1 MVPLLLPNFGSSL
14 KWYQLCL
21 WFFILFSNSPFLLQ
35 NFAVFSNGTFSVGTF
50 LYKLGLNS
58 LKWYLFAS
66 QFLSFSEMVPFLFL
80 ILSTCLEWYYFCLG
94 GEILIILWN
103 GTIIVADFRHFPG
116 MVPFWRFC
124 LWFLA
129 NSSIGTFLC
138 SKIFALFSY
147 GSIFCFRFFALCS
160 NGTIFWFIKFFT
172 LYSNGTF
179 FVAEL
184 WNFSKMVP
192 FLFVIFGTFF

>member
-1 MVPLLLPNFGSSL
+1 MIRTIFLQIGGKFPKMVPLLLPNFGSSL

-116 MVPFWRFC
+116 MVPF
-124 LWFLA
+124 
-129 NSSIGTFLC
+129 
-138 SKIFALFSY
+138 
-147 GSIFCFRFFALCS
+147 
-160 NGTIFWFIKFFT
+160 
-172 LYSNGTF
+172 
-179 FVAEL
+179 
-184 WNFSKMVP
+184 
-192 FLFVIFGTFF
+192 LFVIFGKFLDWYLFCSTFLIWFHFLFQIFCTLLKWYHILVYKIFHTVLEWYLFCCWIMELF